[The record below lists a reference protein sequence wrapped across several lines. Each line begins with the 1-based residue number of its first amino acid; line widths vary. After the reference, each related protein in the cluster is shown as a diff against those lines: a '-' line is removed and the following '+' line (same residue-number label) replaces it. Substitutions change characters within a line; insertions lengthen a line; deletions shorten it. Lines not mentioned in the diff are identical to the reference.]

1 MATEDVAPRPGIA
14 ATNEY
19 PDRVAAKPDNPYLA
33 VFHP

>member
-1 MATEDVAPRPGIA
+1 MATEDVAPRPNIA

-19 PDRVAAKPDNPYLA
+19 PDRVGAKPDNPYLA